1 MGSATD
7 LKKGAVV
14 KYNGENCVVIETQ
27 HIKPGKGGAFFQ
39 TKMRNIR
46 TGKVVE
52 NRFRSEETVE
62 FVRVERRSYQYLY
75 KDGSDLIFM
84 DVNTFEQIGIPDD
97 TLGSEIR
104 FLKENEIALLAFEGE
119 AVLSVDVPQHV
130 NLRVI
135 HTEPGFKGDTATNV
149 TKPATLETGAE
160 IGVPIFINEGDLIR
174 VDTREASY
182 IERVK
187 E

>member
-1 MGSATD
+1 MGSASD

-27 HIKPGKGGAFFQ
+27 HIKPGKGGAFYQ
-39 TKMRNIR
+39 TKMRNLR

-52 NRFRSEETVE
+52 NRFRSEENVD
-62 FVRVERRSYQYLY
+62 FVRVERRSYEYLY
-75 KDGSDLIFM
+75 RDADQLIFM
-84 DVNTFEQIGIPDD
+84 DLNSFEQISIPE
-97 TLGSEIR
+97 TSIGEEIR
-104 FLKENEIALLAFEGE
+104 FLKENENVLLAFEGE
-119 AVLSVDVPQHV
+119 TVLSVDVPLHT

-135 HTEPGFKGDTATNV
+135 HTEPGVRGDTATNV

-160 IGVPIFINEGDLIR
+160 INVPIFINEGDLIR
-174 VDTREASY
+174 IDTREGTY